1 MNTPHVVSVKLY
13 AAIFGALLLLT
24 LSTTGM
30 AFVDLGGDLN
40 AVVAVAIAIV
50 KALLVILFFMHVR
63 YSSRLTW
70 LFVGAGFFWL
80 LILFS
85 LSMPDPLARGWLS
98 PVGQ

>member
-1 MNTPHVVSVKLY
+1 MTTPHVVSVKLY

-50 KALLVILFFMHVR
+50 KTLLVILFFMHVR

-80 LILFS
+80 LIL
-85 LSMPDPLARGWLS
+85 LTLTMTDPLARGWLS

>member
-1 MNTPHVVSVKLY
+1 MNTPHVVSIKLY
-13 AAIFGALLLLT
+13 AAIFAALLLLT

-40 AVVAVAIAIV
+40 ALVAVAIAIV

-70 LFVGAGFFWL
+70 VFVGAGFFWL
-80 LILFS
+80 LIL
-85 LSMPDPLARGWLS
+85 LTLTMTDPLARGWLS
-98 PVGQ
+98 SVGQ

>member
-1 MNTPHVVSVKLY
+1 MNTPHVISVRLY
-13 AAIFGALLLLT
+13 AAIFAALLLLT

-40 AVVAVAIAIV
+40 AVVAVVIAIV

-70 LFVGAGFFWL
+70 VFVGAGFFWL
-80 LILFS
+80 LIL
-85 LSMPDPLARGWLS
+85 LTLTMTDPLARGWLS
-98 PVGQ
+98 PVAQ

>member
-1 MNTPHVVSVKLY
+1 MNAPHVVSVKLY
-13 AAIFGALLLLT
+13 AAIFAALLLLT

-30 AFVDLGGDLN
+30 AFIDLGGDLN

-50 KALLVILFFMHVR
+50 KTLLVILFFMHVR

-70 LFVGAGFFWL
+70 VFVGAGFFWL
-80 LILFS
+80 LIL
-85 LSMPDPLARGWLS
+85 LTLTMTDPLARGWLS

>member
-30 AFVDLGGDLN
+30 AFVDLGGDWN
-40 AVVAVAIAIV
+40 AVAAVAIAIV
-50 KALLVILFFMHVR
+50 KAVLVILFFMHVR
-63 YSSRLTW
+63 YSSPLTW

-80 LILFS
+80 TILFA
-85 LSMPDPLARGWLS
+85 LTMPDPLTRNWLT

>member
-1 MNTPHVVSVKLY
+1 MNTSHVVSVKLY
-13 AAIFGALLLLT
+13 AAIFAALLLLT

-50 KALLVILFFMHVR
+50 KTLLVILFFMHVR

-70 LFVGAGFFWL
+70 VFVGAGFFWL
-80 LILFS
+80 LIL
-85 LSMPDPLARGWLS
+85 LTLTMTDPLARGWLS

>member
-1 MNTPHVVSVKLY
+1 MNAPHVVSVKLY
-13 AAIFGALLLLT
+13 AAIFAALLLLT

-50 KALLVILFFMHVR
+50 KTLLVILFFMHVR

-70 LFVGAGFFWL
+70 VFVGAGFFWL
-80 LILFS
+80 LIL
-85 LSMPDPLARGWLS
+85 LTLTMTDPLARGWLS

>member
-13 AAIFGALLLLT
+13 AAIFTALLLLT

-30 AFVDLGGDLN
+30 AFIDLGGDLK
-40 AVVAVAIAIV
+40 AVLAVAIAIV

-70 LFVGAGFFWL
+70 VFVGAGFFWL
-80 LILFS
+80 LIL
-85 LSMPDPLARGWLS
+85 LTLTMTDPLARGWLS

>member
-40 AVVAVAIAIV
+40 ALVAVAIAIV

-80 LILFS
+80 LIL
-85 LSMPDPLARGWLS
+85 LTLTMTDPLARGWLS
-98 PVGQ
+98 PAGQ

>member
-13 AAIFGALLLLT
+13 AAIFATLLLLT

-50 KALLVILFFMHVR
+50 KTLLVILFFMHVR

-70 LFVGAGFFWL
+70 VFVGAGFFWL
-80 LILFS
+80 LIL
-85 LSMPDPLARGWLS
+85 LTLTMTDPLARGWLS

>member
-1 MNTPHVVSVKLY
+1 MNTSHVVSVKLY
-13 AAIFGALLLLT
+13 AAIFAALLLLT

-50 KALLVILFFMHVR
+50 KTLLVILFFLHVR

-70 LFVGAGFFWL
+70 VFVGAGFFWL
-80 LILFS
+80 LIL
-85 LSMPDPLARGWLS
+85 LTLTMTDPLARGWLS

>member
-13 AAIFGALLLLT
+13 AAIFTALLLLT

-30 AFVDLGGDLN
+30 AFIDLGGDLN
-40 AVVAVAIAIV
+40 AVLAVAIAIV

-70 LFVGAGFFWL
+70 VFVGAGFFWL
-80 LILFS
+80 LIL
-85 LSMPDPLARGWLS
+85 LTLTMTDPLARGWLS

>member
-1 MNTPHVVSVKLY
+1 MNIPHVVSIKLY
-13 AAIFGALLLLT
+13 AAIFAALLLLT

-40 AVVAVAIAIV
+40 ALVAVAIAIV

-70 LFVGAGFFWL
+70 VFVGAGFFWL
-80 LILFS
+80 LIL
-85 LSMPDPLARGWLS
+85 LTWTMTDPLARGWLS

>member
-13 AAIFGALLLLT
+13 AAIFTALLLLT

-30 AFVDLGGDLN
+30 AFIDLGGDLN
-40 AVVAVAIAIV
+40 AVLAVAIAIV

-70 LFVGAGFFWL
+70 VFVGAGFSWL
-80 LILFS
+80 LIL
-85 LSMPDPLARGWLS
+85 LTLTMTDPLARGWLS
-98 PVGQ
+98 LVGQ

>member
-13 AAIFGALLLLT
+13 AAIFAALLLLT

-40 AVVAVAIAIV
+40 AVVAVSIDII

-70 LFVGAGFFWL
+70 VFVGAGFFWL
-80 LILFS
+80 LIL
-85 LSMPDPLARGWLS
+85 LTLTMTDPLARGWLS

>member
-13 AAIFGALLLLT
+13 AAIFTALLLLT

-30 AFVDLGGDLN
+30 AFIDLGGDLN
-40 AVVAVAIAIV
+40 AVLAVAIAIV

-70 LFVGAGFFWL
+70 VFVGAGFFWL
-80 LILFS
+80 LIL
-85 LSMPDPLARGWLS
+85 LTLTMTDPLARGWLS
-98 PVGQ
+98 LVGQ

>member
-30 AFVDLGGDLN
+30 AFVDLGGDWN
-40 AVVAVAIAIV
+40 AVAAVAIAIV

-63 YSSRLTW
+63 YSSPLTW

-80 LILFS
+80 TILFA
-85 LSMPDPLARGWLS
+85 LTMPDPLTRNWLT

>member
-24 LSTTGM
+24 LSTTGI

-50 KALLVILFFMHVR
+50 KGLFVILFFMHVR

-70 LFVGAGFFWL
+70 VFVGAGFFWL
-80 LILFS
+80 LIL
-85 LSMPDPLARGWLS
+85 LTLTMTDPLARGWLS